1 MKKTFFP
8 MCSLLFLVLLMT
20 ACSADEKAELEDIY
34 QQTLAASEELENF
47 EMEAKVNQQME
58 GGGIEI
64 PPISTTINAKIQ
76 LEPLAFYQTMDVIG
90 QEVEMYYTEEGM
102 FFKDPQQGQWMKGP
116 KELMD
121 QLNLATVQQ
130 QQNPSG
136 QLKQLEKYA
145 EDFSIEETDN
155 RYILSLSASGE
166 GFDQLLKEQLNSL
179 PEGEITAEVF
189 DNMKIN
195 KLDYTIT
202 VSKDTYYPEA
212 MTVDMDLDIEENG
225 TTTNLSQKMES
236 TYRNFNELDKIEIPK
251 EVTDTA
257 VEMENPM

>member
-1 MKKTFFP
+1 MKKIFLP

-34 QQTLAASEELENF
+34 QQTLTASEELENF
-47 EMEAKVNQQME
+47 EMEAEVNQQVE
-58 GGGIEI
+58 GGEVEI
-64 PPISTTINAKIQ
+64 PPISTTINAEIQ
-76 LEPLAFYQTMDVIG
+76 LKPLAFHQTMDMMG
-90 QEVEMYYTEEGM
+90 QTVEMYYTEEGM

-116 KELMD
+116 KELAD
-121 QLNLATVQQ
+121 QLNMAAVQQ
-130 QQNPSG
+130 QQNPTD
-136 QLKQLEKYA
+136 QLKQLEDYA

-166 GFDQLLKEQLNSL
+166 GFDQLLEEQLNSL
-179 PEGEITAEVF
+179 PEGEITAEVL
-189 DNMKIN
+189 DTLKIN

-202 VSKDTYYPEA
+202 VSKDTYYLET

-236 TYRNFNELDKIEIPK
+236 TYRNFNELDTIEIPE

-257 VEMENPM
+257 IEMENPM